1 MKLYSVYILECEND
15 KLYTGIT
22 TDVERRF
29 REHLSGRGAKFT
41 RMHRPIQIVYCQE
54 FEDRS
59 SALKAEAEIKKLNKA
74 AKLKLIQEHAVD
86 GP

>member
-59 SALKAEAEIKKLNKA
+59 SA
-74 AKLKLIQEHAVD
+74 
-86 GP
+86 